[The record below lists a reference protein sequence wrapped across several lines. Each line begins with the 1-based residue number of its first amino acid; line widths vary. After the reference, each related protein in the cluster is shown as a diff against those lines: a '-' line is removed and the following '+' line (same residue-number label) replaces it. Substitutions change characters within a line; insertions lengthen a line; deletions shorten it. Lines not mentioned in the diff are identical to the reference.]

1 MMEAKA
7 GGSLR
12 KNPRKEKES
21 HPDLTGTWTDTDGNK
36 YWLSA
41 WRNVDQNSGDVWWGL
56 KLGDRVKEQGQQA
69 RPAKPKQDYDDVP
82 F

>member
-1 MMEAKA
+1 MEAKA
-7 GGSLR
+7 GGNLR
-12 KNPRKEKES
+12 KNNRKEKES

-41 WRNVDQNSGDVWWGL
+41 WRNVDQKTG
-56 KLGDRVKEQGQQA
+56 EQGQQA
-69 RPAKPKQDYDDVP
+69 RPAKPRPDYDDESVP

>member
-1 MMEAKA
+1 MEAKA
-7 GGSLR
+7 GGNLR
-12 KNPRKEKES
+12 KNSRKEKES

-41 WRNVDQNSGDVWWGL
+41 WRNVDQKSGDVWWNL
-56 KLGDRVKEQGQQA
+56 KLGDRVKEQSQA
-69 RPAKPKQDYDDVP
+69 PRAAKPKQDYDDVP